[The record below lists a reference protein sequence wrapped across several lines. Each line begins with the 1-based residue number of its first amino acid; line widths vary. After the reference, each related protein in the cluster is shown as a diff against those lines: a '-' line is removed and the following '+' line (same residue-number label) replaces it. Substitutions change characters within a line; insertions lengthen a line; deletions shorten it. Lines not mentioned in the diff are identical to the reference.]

1 MVGRGMPFVFSPRK
15 IRTSVPDIVLAP
27 TLTRTS
33 SGPMSGVSTSITS
46 IWPGRRNTAASIL
59 LLLVLSLVIPY
70 VLQRVGQHHASSP
83 ASGDKWLYTYPRR
96 TDILRAVADLA
107 QYDGSYAPYGVL
119 LPVDSGI
126 FLLPPPLVLP
136 NPAPQHLP
144 LL

>member
-1 MVGRGMPFVFSPRK
+1 MVGKEMPFVFSPRK
-15 IRTSVPDIVLAP
+15 IRTSVPHIVLAP
-27 TLTRTS
+27 TLTRIS
-33 SGPMSGVSTSITS
+33 SGPMSGVSTSVTS

-59 LLLVLSLVIPY
+59 FLQALFPVIPY
-70 VLQRVGQHHASSP
+70 VLQRVGQHHASSL

-96 TDILRAVADLA
+96 TDILCAVADLA

-119 LPVDSGI
+119 LPVDSDI

-136 NPAPQHLP
+136 NQTPKRRQ